1 MQKQVIKFTNRS
13 PYPNSIFIGNED
25 DNLARQV
32 QFVLPSEIDGAKIY
46 LHLSIGEYSDVI
58 ELDDSLIYVPTRTHT
73 QYPGNWTGYLEAHA
87 GNDTVWHSNTFT
99 FKVGDLPDSGEQIEQ
114 TYPSAIEEALR
125 AVDTLTGVG
134 ARAVTLEP
142 GSDATVSFEE
152 DAGGKRTIIYGIPRG
167 ADGSGGGG
175 GSGSDGATFTP
186 SVSDE
191 GVISWT
197 NDKDLPNPD
206 PVNIKGADG
215 TTGADGKSA
224 YQFAVEGGYTG
235 TKAEF
240 AAKLAQDKYVN
251 PNALTF
257 TGAVTGSYDGSE
269 AVTVEIP
276 SGGGG
281 SGDGGI
287 AETLIAD
294 FTTAE
299 DVTQIDIPISD
310 DLLSI
315 LNNAREII
323 YEMKFLLPS
332 SDEGT
337 AFGKLQFG
345 HKTSWGMV
353 ETYIYDAQCLP
364 TNSSAYASESYLVG
378 SALFSRLTRHCHT
391 IYAFMFKNTN
401 IRTTVTRA
409 GGDRNFLSGDVFRV
423 IGSIPIGAGS
433 GIRIYA
439 RG

>member
-1 MQKQVIKFTNRS
+1 MITQTVTFADRKPDTKIV
-13 PYPNSIFIGNED
+13 YLGNED
-25 DNLARQV
+25 ENHAESIKFALPAWLSAARASL
-32 QFVLPSEIDGAKIY
+32 F
-46 LHLSIGEYSDVI
+46 LSLGDYTDIV
-58 ELDDSLIYVPTRTHT
+58 SLEPTRIYKPTLTHMSR
-73 QYPGNWTGYLEAHA
+73 PGVYSAYVTAVLG
-87 GNDTVWHSNTFT
+87 DDIVWNSDIFQI
-99 FKVGDLPDSGEQIEQ
+99 FIQDLPEYAEQIEQ
-114 TYPSAIEEALR
+114 AYPSALEEALR
-125 AVDTLTGVG
+125 VVDTLTGVG

-152 DAGGKRTIIYGIPRG
+152 DPSGKRTIIYGIPRG
-167 ADGSGGGG
+167 ADGSGGG
-175 GSGSDGATFTP
+175 SDGATFMP

-206 PVNIKGADG
+206 PVNIKGETG

-224 YQFAVEGGYTG
+224 YQYAVEGGYTG
-235 TKAEF
+235 TEAEF
-240 AAKLAQDKYVN
+240 STKLAQEKFAN

-257 TGAVTGSYDGSE
+257 TGAVTGSYDGS
-269 AVTVEIP
+269 AALSVEIP

-294 FTTAE
+294 FITAE

-337 AFGKLQFG
+337 AFGKLKFG

-353 ETYIYDAQCLP
+353 DTYIYDTQCLP
-364 TNSSAYASESYLVG
+364 TNHSAYASESYLVG
-378 SALFSRLTRHCHT
+378 SVLFSRLTRHFRASH
-391 IYAFMFKNTN
+391 AFIIKNTN
-401 IRTTVTRA
+401 TKTTATHA
-409 GGDRNFLSGDVFRV
+409 GGDINFRSEDVFRV